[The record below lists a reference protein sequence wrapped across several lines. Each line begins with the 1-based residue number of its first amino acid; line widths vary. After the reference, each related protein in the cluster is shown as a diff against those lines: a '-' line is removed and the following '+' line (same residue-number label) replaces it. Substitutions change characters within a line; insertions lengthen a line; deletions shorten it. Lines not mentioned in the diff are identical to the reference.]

1 MHIHM
6 DTKSIAANFWGN
18 FPNNKA
24 IPAPVEYKIGA
35 RVKIINGPCSLDGA
49 QSYHGRY
56 VGYYGE
62 IIRLPE
68 LSCSCSDEEPIIT
81 IGVLLDN
88 KRNERS
94 QYGCFWFKPA
104 ELIVIEKENTNMLL
118 LKPYKMAKVD
128 IEGFGDQ
135 YVAHYE
141 ENLEEGNGVV
151 IVSDGRYRC
160 GVVVSADITNKS
172 FDPTWQVVCKID
184 DDAYL
189 DRCNRA
195 ERADQIKK
203 ELSRAAKEYHEIALF
218 EMMAEKSPAIAEL
231 LKEYKEIT
239 NA

>member
-1 MHIHM
+1 MRIQVNQKIFATAVKGEFPGDRIFHIGDRVHI
-6 DTKSIAANFWGN
+6 T
-18 FPNNKA
+18 P
-24 IPAPVEYKIGA
+24 GA
-35 RVKIINGPCSLDGA
+35 RDGDH
-49 QSYHGRY
+49 SYHGKY
-56 VGYYGE
+56 VGCNGE
-62 IIRLPE
+62 VVRM
-68 LSCSCSDEEPIIT
+68 SDVFMSADADQSVT
-81 IGVLLDN
+81 IGVFIDGQPN
-88 KRNERS
+88 PRS
-94 QYGCFWFKPA
+94 QYGCYWFRPD
-104 ELIVIEKENTNMLL
+104 ELINMEESKMLL

-141 ENLEEGNGVV
+141 ESLEEGNGVV

-218 EMMAEKSPAIAEL
+218 EMMAEKSPTIAEL
-231 LKEYKEIT
+231 LKEYKEIS